1 MIYNIHFEL
10 ATAVMLFILVLVY
23 FIRESL
29 PIRRN
34 RQFLKTLFFLIVD
47 TILSALQCYAGGF
60 VGKIPDIYICVLNIF
75 VYLTGIIFIVCYNSY
90 VLSIFHYKK
99 VINFYSVINYGI
111 FLAAAILIVTSP
123 LTGWYFYIGSDG
135 IIHSGMA
142 RNIMNVLYM
151 MTMFM
156 TIAVAETSGKKKD
169 KKLYRMILVTDIII
183 TMAAIADNINKNSVG
198 ITMIVANMCT
208 FLLYFSMKSP
218 DYYLDI
224 RTGRFNLNGF
234 MEVLREKID

>member
-1 MIYNIHFEL
+1 
-10 ATAVMLFILVLVY
+10 
-23 FIRESL
+23 
-29 PIRRN
+29 
-34 RQFLKTLFFLIVD
+34 
-47 TILSALQCYAGGF
+47 
-60 VGKIPDIYICVLNIF
+60 
-75 VYLTGIIFIVCYNSY
+75 
-90 VLSIFHYKK
+90 
-99 VINFYSVINYGI
+99 
-111 FLAAAILIVTSP
+111 
-123 LTGWYFYIGSDG
+123 
-135 IIHSGMA
+135 
-142 RNIMNVLYM
+142 MNVLYM

-234 MEVLREKID
+234 MEVLREKMLQ